1 MKQLQPW
8 LLLAVLLVVAVVV
21 WLLTSATPETET
33 RPSPIDCPYPTQTC
47 PYQVDRSQMTAE
59 LGCPHRK
66 EIKTC
71 SRTFSATAFL

>member
-47 PYQVDRSQMTAE
+47 PYQVDR
-59 LGCPHRK
+59 
-66 EIKTC
+66 
-71 SRTFSATAFL
+71 